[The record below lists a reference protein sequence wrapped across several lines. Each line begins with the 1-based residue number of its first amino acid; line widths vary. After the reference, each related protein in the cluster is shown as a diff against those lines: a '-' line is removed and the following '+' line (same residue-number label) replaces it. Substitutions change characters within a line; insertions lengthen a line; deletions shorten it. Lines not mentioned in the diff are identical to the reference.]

1 MAVRASFENNCEI
14 GCFAKLT
21 NTYCLV
27 AIGGS
32 ENFYSVFEGELAE
45 TIPVVH
51 ASIAGCRIIG
61 RMCVGKRGRRPGASG
76 ACQHPGWPRALQ
88 AFLQGGLWRRLLDCS
103 NSKERELFSLSH
115 LFAYLLHEDPAR

>member
-32 ENFYSVFEGELAE
+32 ENFYRCGGSPGPVGSVWVGGWEGYLG
-45 TIPVVH
+45 VWG
-51 ASIAGCRIIG
+51 SG
-61 RMCVGKRGRRPGASG
+61 RGRARAEGGFRPPS
-76 ACQHPGWPRALQ
+76 PVTT
-88 AFLQGGLWRRLLDCS
+88 
-103 NSKERELFSLSH
+103 ESLS
-115 LFAYLLHEDPAR
+115 LQCVRG

>member
-1 MAVRASFENNCEI
+1 MAVRAAFEKNNEI

-32 ENFYSVFEGELAE
+32 ENFYSVFEGELSE

-61 RMCVGKRGRRPGASG
+61 RMCVGEKSSRPPGSQQHDRPGA
-76 ACQHPGWPRALQ
+76 AAHQKLPPRH
-88 AFLQGGLWRRLLDCS
+88 R
-103 NSKERELFSLSH
+103 
-115 LFAYLLHEDPAR
+115 EDPESRGEAVRAW

>member
-32 ENFYSVFEGELAE
+32 ENFYRCGGSPRG
-45 TIPVVH
+45 P
-51 ASIAGCRIIG
+51 AGCVWWG
-61 RMCVGKRGRRPGASG
+61 TVTSEPLS
-76 ACQHPGWPRALQ
+76 LQ
-88 AFLQGGLWRRLLDCS
+88 RV
-103 NSKERELFSLSH
+103 
-115 LFAYLLHEDPAR
+115 